1 MRRLI
6 AVAVA
11 AALSAV
17 AGPVCRSAVASAP
30 RESEPVIAIVGE
42 SGLNV
47 LHHDFRTA
55 DGSTP
60 SYPASLGRVVTV
72 SLPSSGTFAAKRAA
86 VAAGPLGH
94 LQPGTVYGIRG
105 TRLLIA
111 AAPGLQPQTDV
122 TGSATTS
129 YSVDGVDD
137 PTLHGTGV
145 VDAAIGLRYGTAPNA
160 LALLVLGSAEDAWT
174 WVAAQ
179 PGIDIASTSAYE
191 VGGRCTGATA
201 VRRFVGAGHPVFSSA
216 GNTTDQGEPLTSPN
230 GLPEVYQVGG
240 VTADGA
246 PYGSPHQDSDPWYG
260 AGQVM
265 RPYQTGELYDFP
277 TAGYDS
283 ETGTM
288 RFGGTSGATPRT
300 AGWAAVLIAH
310 SRELTR
316 TPRRGPMTDRRLDVG
331 ELTRL
336 LRHVAVPSMAGQ
348 PGAFYQEGYG
358 ALTRGAVQRGIHV
371 LDGDATEPARPADD
385 ADEAQ
390 VEQARAAAFAD
401 C

>member
-1 MRRLI
+1 
-6 AVAVA
+6 
-11 AALSAV
+11 
-17 AGPVCRSAVASAP
+17 
-30 RESEPVIAIVGE
+30 VIAIVGE

-47 LHHDFRTA
+47 LHHDFPTP
-55 DGSTP
+55 DGSPP

-72 SLPSSGTFAAKRAA
+72 SLPASGTFAQKRAA

-94 LQPGTVYGIRG
+94 LQPGAVYGIRG
-105 TRLLIA
+105 TRLLVT
-111 AAPGLQPQTDV
+111 AAPGVRPVTDV
-122 TGSATTS
+122 TGSGAKS
-129 YSVDGVDD
+129 YSTNGVDD
-137 PTLHGTGV
+137 PTEHGTGV
-145 VDAAIGLRYGTAPNA
+145 VDAAIGLRYGTAPGA
-160 LALLVLGSAEDAWT
+160 LALLVLGSTEDAWS

-179 PGIDIASTSAYE
+179 PGIDVASTSDYE
-191 VGGRCTGATA
+191 PAGGRCTAATA
-201 VRRFVGAGHPVFSSA
+201 VRRFVSAGHPVFSSA

-246 PYGSPHQDSDPWYG
+246 PYGSPHQDSNPWYG

-277 TAGYDS
+277 TAGFDS
-283 ETGTM
+283 ETATM

-300 AGWAAVLIAH
+300 AGWAAVLLAH
-310 SRELTR
+310 SRQLTG
-316 TPRRGPMTDRRLDVG
+316 TPRRGPLTDRRLDAA

-336 LRHVAVPSMAGQ
+336 LHHIAVPSMAGQ

-358 ALTRGAVQRGIHV
+358 ALTRGAVQRGFRV
-371 LDGDATEPARPADD
+371 LDGDAAEPARPSDD

-390 VEQARAAAFAD
+390 VERARAAAFAD

>member
-1 MRRLI
+1 MRRLL
-6 AVAVA
+6 AVTVALVAVA
-11 AALSAV
+11 GSVTTGARASSSSPPAA
-17 AGPVCRSAVASAP
+17 
-30 RESEPVIAIVGE
+30 PVIAIVGE
-42 SGLNV
+42 SGMNV

-60 SYPASLGRVVTV
+60 TYPAALGHVEPVT
-72 SLPSSGTFAAKRAA
+72 LPTSGSFAAKVNAVRAG
-86 VAAGPLGH
+86 VLGH
-94 LQPGTVYGIRG
+94 LTPGVLYGIRG
-105 TRLLIA
+105 TRLLVA
-111 AAPGLQPQTDV
+111 AAPGVQPQTDV
-122 TGSATTS
+122 TGSGALDVTI
-129 YSVDGVDD
+129 GAPND

-145 VDAAIGLRYGTAPNA
+145 VDAAIGARFGTAPDA
-160 LALLVLGSAEDAWT
+160 LGLLVLGNAADSWD

-179 PGIDIASTSAYE
+179 RGIDVASTSVYE
-191 VGGRCTGATA
+191 VGGRCTAATA
-201 VRRFVGAGHPVFSSA
+201 VRRIVAAGRPVFSSA

-265 RPYQTGELYDFP
+265 RPYQTGELYDFV

-300 AGWAAVLIAH
+300 AGWAADLIGRA
-310 SRELTR
+310 RQQQTR
-316 TPRRGPMTDRRLDVG
+316 PRLGPMADGRLDEA
-331 ELTRL
+331 ELIRL
-336 LRHVAVPSMAGQ
+336 MRHVAMPSMSGQ
-348 PGAFYQEGYG
+348 PGAFYSEGYG
-358 ALTRGAVQRGIHV
+358 ALSRSAVHQAFRV
-371 LDGDATEPARPADD
+371 LAGETTEPVRAADD
-385 ADEAQ
+385 AAEAQ